1 MLELLAPA
9 GSMEALR
16 AAVQNGADAVY
27 LGCGAFNARQSAKNF
42 TPQTLVDAIKYCHVR
57 GVQVHLTLNTLVSDR
72 EMTEAAELI
81 RYAAQNNIDAFIVQD
96 LGVVQLCRQIAPG
109 VPIHGSTQMTVHS
122 LPGVLLCAAMGIKRV
137 VLSRELSREEIR
149 YICANSP
156 IEIEVFVHGA
166 LCMCYSGQCY
176 MSAMIG
182 GRSGNRGRCAQPCR
196 QSYGYTHWQEKY
208 PLSLKDN
215 CLIPYLRELQE
226 MGVVSLK
233 LEGRMKRAEYVA
245 TVTAVYRKALDEM
258 TVTKPMMD
266 ALYAAFN
273 RQGFTDGYYTS
284 RVDTKMFG
292 VRQENDD
299 DGKWLQAARQSYE
312 AGETPLV
319 DIRFQAMVTVDGS
332 CVIATDPE
340 GRTCRSDGPVPERA
354 QNISLTG
361 AMLAQRVSKT
371 GGTPYRCV
379 EVRTRVDPG
388 LIISASAINAMRRD
402 VLNQL
407 TAIRARR
414 EEQTLRKPKPV
425 PEYKGPSGL
434 PGLTIQVTSREQL
447 TPMLLDLETTLL
459 YVPIHI
465 LLADGELCARLVQ
478 RGRVAAVLP
487 RIVHDGELPRI
498 KKSLE
503 VLRAAGVRDALV
515 GNLGLIAPVREA
527 GMRVHGDFG
536 LNIFNSASMNV
547 MRSLEMASATVSFE
561 MTLPQIRDMSKAVN
575 AELIAYGR
583 LPLMVTEHC
592 LIHNKT
598 NECTC
603 HLKATRLIDK
613 TGAEIGANRETLQV
627 MAYEPMVLFM
637 AVAFYMAAGTFDSA
651 GVFAL
656 DAPVVTSIWL
666 VFLGL
671 LFVLTIKLRK
681 SPFDLSYSH
690 HAHQE
695 IVKGITT
702 EMSGKTLAKVE
713 IMHWCENVLFLGW
726 VGLFFV
732 WANPLSIVLAIV
744 VVVLV
749 YFLEIWIDNNFA
761 RVKWQAM
768 LSSAWAVAF
777 VAGFVNIAVLA
788 YL

>member
-1 MLELLAPA
+1 
-9 GSMEALR
+9 
-16 AAVQNGADAVY
+16 
-27 LGCGAFNARQSAKNF
+27 
-42 TPQTLVDAIKYCHVR
+42 
-57 GVQVHLTLNTLVSDR
+57 
-72 EMTEAAELI
+72 
-81 RYAAQNNIDAFIVQD
+81 
-96 LGVVQLCRQIAPG
+96 
-109 VPIHGSTQMTVHS
+109 MTVHS
-122 LPGVLLCAAMGIKRV
+122 LPGVLLCAAMGMKRV

-149 YICANSP
+149 YICTNSP

-266 ALYAAFN
+266 ALYTAFN
-273 RQGFTDGYYTS
+273 RQGFTDGYYTG
-284 RVDTKMFG
+284 RIDTKMFG
-292 VRQENDD
+292 VRQETADD
-299 DGKWLQAARQSYE
+299 PQWLQAARQSYE

-319 DIRFQAMVTVDGS
+319 DVRFQAMVTVDGS

-354 QNISLTG
+354 QNISITG

-414 EEQTLRKPKPV
+414 EEQVLRKPKPV
-425 PEYKGPSGL
+425 PQFKGETGL
-434 PGLTIQVTSREQL
+434 PGLTVQVTSREQL
-447 TPMLLDLETTLL
+447 TPMLLDLETTML

-478 RGRVAAVLP
+478 RGRLAAVLP

-498 KKSLE
+498 KKGLD

-613 TGAEIGANRETLQV
+613 TGAEFPVIRDGDSCRS
-627 MAYEPMVLFM
+627 VLLN
-637 AVAFYMAAGTFDSA
+637 GKKLSW
-651 GVFAL
+651 L
-656 DAPVVTSIWL
+656 DRQDDLAK
-666 VFLGL
+666 LGL
-671 LFVLTIKLRK
+671 WATRLYF
-681 SPFDLSYSH
+681 
-690 HAHQE
+690 
-695 IVKGITT
+695 TT
-702 EMSGKTLAKVE
+702 ENSKEVDRVLNDYMNPEPLDPGACTRGLYLRGVE
-713 IMHWCENVLFLGW
+713 
-726 VGLFFV
+726 
-732 WANPLSIVLAIV
+732 
-744 VVVLV
+744 
-749 YFLEIWIDNNFA
+749 
-761 RVKWQAM
+761 
-768 LSSAWAVAF
+768 
-777 VAGFVNIAVLA
+777 
-788 YL
+788 